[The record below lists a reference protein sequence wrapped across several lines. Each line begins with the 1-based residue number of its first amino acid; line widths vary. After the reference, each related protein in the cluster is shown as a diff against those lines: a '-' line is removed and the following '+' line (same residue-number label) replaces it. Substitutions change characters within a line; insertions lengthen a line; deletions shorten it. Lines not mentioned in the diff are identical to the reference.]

1 MANIQKNI
9 RTATAG
15 IPPANYGSN
24 SNRNDGLLR
33 QYFRDSSKEF
43 YKQKIPMTCA
53 LFDGEIQGVN
63 DNDFYAWTPVRI
75 RSSDVIDPTTGDHL
89 NDDWQSIIIEN
100 TNIDSIHLG
109 AYVKFNDSVWIV
121 INPDDVGSVT
131 GNTIVKRC
139 NCTYNTL
146 DYFGNVVQT
155 PMSYAKGM
163 ALASQNDYKE
173 YIALQS
179 TYQHVALQL
188 NDATKNIHN
197 NTRLILGGQ
206 AYYFTGVTN
215 FIREFT
221 MDPTSAHLIRAE
233 CRLGEATAYD
243 DLVNEV
249 ANDSAFTWEIDI
261 SGSAKMTVGGTQT
274 LIATSLRNGVAPDE
288 ENNPFYYIWESS
300 DPSIISVDEGGN
312 LTALSEG
319 TCTISCYLS
328 ENTNIVSNIEITAS
342 QSLTG
347 AYVEFVNDLP
357 QDLRAY
363 DSVSCEAAYFV
374 NGVKQA
380 DEVSYSFSGAPLNC
394 FGVALDGNVL
404 TITCYAPSNVPLV
417 VTAKRNGYED
427 TQVMYLIGY

>member
-1 MANIQKNI
+1 MSIQKNI

-100 TNIDSIHLG
+100 TNIDSIPLG
-109 AYVKFNDSVWIV
+109 AYVKFNDNIWIV
-121 INPDDVGSVT
+121 VNPDDVGSVT

-179 TYQHVALQL
+179 TYQHVILQL
-188 NDATKNIHN
+188 NEATQGVHN

-206 AYYFTGVTN
+206 AYFFTGVTN
-215 FIREFT
+215 FIRDYT
-221 MDPTSAHLIRAE
+221 LDPKSCHIIRAE
-233 CRLGEATAYD
+233 CRLGEAQHVND

-249 ANDSAFTWEIDI
+249 AGGLDFKWDI
-261 SGSAKMTVGGTQT
+261 SITGSEKMNVGATQT
-274 LIATSLRNGVAPDE
+274 LVASSLRDGEIPDAA
-288 ENNPFYYIWESS
+288 NHPYDYLWESS
-300 DPSIISVDEGGN
+300 DYSVVAVDENGVCEAVG
-312 LTALSEG
+312 EG
-319 TCTISCYLS
+319 TATITCYLQQ
-328 ENTNIVSNIEITAS
+328 NTNISASIEITAS
-342 QSLTG
+342 LILTG
-347 AYVEFVNDLP
+347 AYVEFITDLP
-357 QDLRAY
+357 NQISAY
-363 DSVSCEAAYFV
+363 DSVTIEAAYFV
-374 NGVKQA
+374 DGVKQDDDIVYA
-380 DEVSYSFSGAPLNC
+380 FSGADMSC
-394 FGVALDGNVL
+394 FGTEKTENEL
-404 TITCYAPSNVPLV
+404 TITCYAPSNTPLTIWAFCMGQEASQQTLLV
-417 VTAKRNGYED
+417 GF
-427 TQVMYLIGY
+427 

>member
-1 MANIQKNI
+1 MSIQKNI
-9 RTATAG
+9 RTATAC

-24 SNRNDGLLR
+24 SRRNDGMLR

-43 YKQKIPMTCA
+43 YRQKIPMTCA

-63 DNDFYAWTPVRI
+63 ANDFYAWTPVRI

-163 ALASQNDYKE
+163 ALASQNDVTE
-173 YIALQS
+173 YINLPS

-188 NDATKNIHN
+188 NEATANVHN

-215 FIREFT
+215 FIREYT

-233 CRLGEATAYD
+233 CRLGEANVYD

-261 SGSAKMTVGGTQT
+261 SGSTVMPVGATQT
-274 LIATSLRNGVAPDE
+274 LTATSLRNGVTPDA
-288 ENNPFYYIWESS
+288 ENNPFSYIWESS
-300 DPSIISVDEGGN
+300 DPDIISVDDSGN
-312 LTALSEG
+312 LTALEDG
-319 TCTISCYLS
+319 ISVITCYLS
-328 ENTNIVSNIEITAS
+328 ENMDICSTIDITAS

-347 AYVEFVNDLP
+347 AYVEFINDLP
-357 QDLRAY
+357 LNLRAY
-363 DSVSCEAAYFV
+363 DSVSCEAAYFL
-374 NGVKQA
+374 NGIKQT
-380 DEVSYSFSGAPLNC
+380 DTVDYSFNWADANRYGIEI
-394 FGVALDGNVL
+394 DGNVL
-404 TITCYAPSNVPLV
+404 TITCYGTSQNPLI
-417 VTAKRNGYED
+417 VTATCNGEST
-427 TQVMYLIGY
+427 TQTLYLIGY

>member
-1 MANIQKNI
+1 MSIQKNI

-53 LFDGEIQGVN
+53 LFDGEIQGV
-63 DNDFYAWTPVRI
+63 DENDFYAWTPVRI

-109 AYVKFNDSVWIV
+109 AYVKFNDSIWIV

-163 ALASQNDYKE
+163 ALASQNDVKE
-173 YIALQS
+173 YINLPS

-188 NDATKNIHN
+188 NEATANVHN

-206 AYYFTGVTN
+206 AYFFTGVTN
-215 FIREFT
+215 FIREYT
-221 MDPTSAHLIRAE
+221 MDPASAHLIRAE
-233 CRLGEATAYD
+233 CRLGEANVYD

-261 SGSAKMTVGGTQT
+261 SGSAKMMVGGTQT
-274 LIATSLRNGVAPDE
+274 LTATSLRNGKAPDAA
-288 ENNPFYYIWESS
+288 NHPFTYIWSSS
-300 DPSIISVDEGGN
+300 DPDIISVDENGN
-312 LTALSEG
+312 LTALSDG
-319 TCTISCYLS
+319 ISVITCSLS
-328 ENTNIVSNIEITAS
+328 ENPSICATMDIEAS
-342 QSLTG
+342 ESLTG
-347 AYVEFVNDLP
+347 AYVEFINDLP
-357 QDLRAY
+357 QDIQAFE
-363 DSVSCEAAYFV
+363 SVTCEAAYFV

-380 DEVSYSFSGAPLNC
+380 DTVSYSFNWADTSRYGIT
-394 FGVALDGNVL
+394 VDGNML
-404 TITCYAPSNVPLV
+404 TITCYAPSNMPLV
-417 VTAKRNGYED
+417 VTATCNGMED